1 MSQNDLTRLRVVT
14 LLLVSCWLFASACS
28 SGGPPSDHSPSD
40 SGGSSVDPCHI
51 VFWWADTSGTV
62 PVPIDAPESLQQ
74 AQGIADSLPPD
85 EGQAFLQLYKDL
97 ASDMNDAAFVSEA
110 SRFEASYCL

>member
-1 MSQNDLTRLRVVT
+1 
-14 LLLVSCWLFASACS
+14 
-28 SGGPPSDHSPSD
+28 
-40 SGGSSVDPCHI
+40 
-51 VFWWADTSGTV
+51 
-62 PVPIDAPESLQQ
+62 VPIDAPESLQE

-85 EGQAFLQLYKDL
+85 EGQAFVQLYKDL